1 MSVSMRDP
9 SRTLLFGGVA
19 FAAALAGAGFYLFFA
34 NVPERGAAT
43 EQVATNVPQKLDLAE
58 LDRMRQQQNAF
69 APRPGEGTLRAA
81 KAELM
86 RARDEKSAADLA
98 SASLSDADRAEEAGA
113 EADIRMA
120 AVAPPAA
127 PPAPVVEAPAVATA
141 DMAPATEDEAYS
153 ALRNRV
159 AQSESTTPK
168 EEGERLF
175 RNGLYPEALAY
186 WREKA
191 EAGDRW
197 AAYRL
202 GVELLDGKPNVVKRD
217 VVEGAKF
224 MLQSAKANEPRA
236 QFEMGSLYEY
246 GTGVPADLA
255 TASEWYRKAA
265 ERGLPQAQYNYAT
278 MLETGDGVLADQ
290 VEALKYYTLAAEQG
304 FASPPVDQMGRVDN
318 NAPTALDRLRA
329 VLPPKDVREAEQR
342 AAAFKAI
349 QD

>member
-34 NVPERGAAT
+34 NVPERGAAST
-43 EQVATNVPQKLDLAE
+43 QMVAAAPQKIERADI
-58 LDRMRQQQNAF
+58 DRMIQERNAF
-69 APRPGEGTLRAA
+69 APKPGENIRNAKVELQRAREA
-81 KAELM
+81 KADDVALDSGLPEADIAQGAMARSSEPTASLAVPPDAM
-86 RARDEKSAADLA
+86 RVAEGPAPAPPPPSASAEREEASAAD
-98 SASLSDADRAEEAGA
+98 
-113 EADIRMA
+113 
-120 AVAPPAA
+120 AVKAK
-127 PPAPVVEAPAVATA
+127 
-141 DMAPATEDEAYS
+141 DD
-153 ALRNRV
+153 
-159 AQSESTTPK
+159 
-168 EEGERLF
+168 EGEVMF
-175 RNGLYPEALAY
+175 RNGLYPEALAN
-186 WREKA
+186 WRARA

-236 QFEMGSLYEY
+236 QFEMGTLYEY

-278 MLETGDGVLADQ
+278 MLENGDGVLADRI
-290 VEALKYYTLAAEQG
+290 EALKFYTLAAEQG
-304 FASPPVDQMGRVDN
+304 FASPPVDESGRVDN
-318 NAPTALDRLRA
+318 NAPTAMDRLRLQ
-329 VLPPKDVREAEQR
+329 LPANEVREAEER
-342 AAAFKAI
+342 AAQFQPI

>member
-9 SRTLLFGGVA
+9 SRTLLFSGVA

-43 EQVATNVPQKLDLAE
+43 EQVASVTQKIDSA
-58 LDRMRQQQNAF
+58 DISRMVQERNAY
-69 APRPGEGTLRAA
+69 APKPGEGALRNA
-81 KAELM
+81 KAEMM
-86 RARDEKSAADLA
+86 RARDVKA
-98 SASLSDADRAEEAGA
+98 SAELTMDIAAAAGRGDA
-113 EADIRMA
+113 RMA
-120 AVAPPAA
+120 DAA
-127 PPAPVVEAPAVATA
+127 PPASPPPPASVAGDFAAAPAVT
-141 DMAPATEDEAYS
+141 APASEDEAY
-153 ALRNRV
+153 AAIKTRV
-159 AQSESTTPK
+159 AEAQSSEPT

-186 WREKA
+186 WRRKA

-202 GVELLDGKPNVVKRD
+202 GVELLDGKPNVVTRD

-224 MLQSAKANEPRA
+224 MLQSAKANEPQA

-278 MLETGDGVLADQ
+278 MLEAGDGVVADRI
-290 VEALKYYTLAAEQG
+290 EALKFYTLAAEQG
-304 FASPPVDQMGRVDN
+304 FLSPPVDQMGRVDH
-318 NAPTALDRLRA
+318 NAPTALDGLRVSMPA
-329 VLPPKDVREAEQR
+329 KDVREAEER
-342 AAAFKAI
+342 AAAFEPIK
-349 QD
+349 D